1 MVKTLKEHFTPPTSA
16 TTVEQEPKSNMP
28 PNAERHV
35 ALMFCYFPWRSTSKH
50 VHRRPKTPL
59 ASSTRQHSHSSQA
72 KTISRLM
79 AFS

>member
-50 VHRRPKTPL
+50 VHRRPKTPAPCL
-59 ASSTRQHSHSSQA
+59 VHSS
-72 KTISRLM
+72 
-79 AFS
+79 AFALFTGEDNI